1 MFSMQGTLVDTSPTE
16 LWLRLSSQVATGTLT
31 ITGPRGDGRV
41 RFAHGDVA
49 EAHASGG
56 TSQAIR
62 LGERLVHAGRLD
74 RPDLEAVLAGQAS
87 ASVATPL
94 GSLLVERGLV
104 SADIVRVFLQEQALE
119 AMTTMVGWTQGRYS
133 FEVGPAAGPRVHLSL
148 PVRRALMELQRRSR
162 ERELIRV
169 HVPGP
174 SSVPLP
180 QEDQAQ
186 PPRLTADAFTILT
199 AVDGLR
205 TVGAIAASLGYS
217 YEEASRVI
225 YRLVLQ
231 GLVTIA
237 ETHSS
242 ALLATQDD
250 TVQTSSTTPPT
261 TPLDDQGWFER
272 RDAVRAEEPEPWVGF
287 ANATPPPPAT
297 PASEPAPQAPAA
309 AASATAEPARVGAG
323 QRRGPAP
330 GPVRRA
336 SPGGTAGRTGT
347 AGAGHARSCPRA
359 RTRARAPTG
368 GSSGRH
374 AAGGG
379 AAVISRGVRP
389 PAGTPRAEPR
399 RATLVRRPLTAPTGR
414 GQALARRSKQSA
426 TVARAVSRSRHPWTL
441 TSLRS
446 RSL

>member
-1 MFSMQGTLVDTSPTE
+1 MQGTLVDTSPTE

-119 AMTTMVGWTQGRYS
+119 AMTTIVGWTQGRYS

-309 AASATAEPARVGAG
+309 AASATAEPATSAPASDEDLRQALFAELHQVGRPAEPARPV
-323 QRRGPAP
+323 QATPAP
-330 GPVRRA
+330 
-336 SPGGTAGRTGT
+336 
-347 AGAGHARSCPRA
+347 
-359 RTRARAPTG
+359 APEPEPEPEPQP
-368 GSSGRH
+368 
-374 AAGGG
+374 AA
-379 AAVISRGVRP
+379 P
-389 PAGTPRAEPR
+389 PAVTPPAAAPLSSAEVSDLLQELHALNRDEP
-399 RATLVRRPLTAPTGR
+399 PSSDGR
-414 GQALARRSKQSA
+414 
-426 TVARAVSRSRHPWTL
+426 
-441 TSLRS
+441 
-446 RSL
+446 

>member
-1 MFSMQGTLVDTSPTE
+1 MQGSLADTSPTE
-16 LWLRLSSQVATGTLT
+16 LWLRLASQLATGTLT

-49 EAHASGG
+49 EAHASGS

-74 RPDLEAVLAGQAS
+74 RPDLEAVLADQAS

-119 AMTTMVGWTQGRYS
+119 AMTTIVGWTQGRYT
-133 FEVGPAAGPRVHLSL
+133 FEVGPAAGPRVHLSM

-180 QEDQAQ
+180 TDDRTQ
-186 PPRLTADAFTILT
+186 PPRLTADAFTMLT

-217 YEEASRVI
+217 YEEASRVV

-242 ALLATQDD
+242 ALLATQDG
-250 TVQTSSTTPPT
+250 TVQTFSPTTSSTAS
-261 TPLDDQGWFER
+261 LSDQGWFER
-272 RDAVRAEEPEPWVGF
+272 RDAVRVEEPEPWVGW
-287 ANATPPPPAT
+287 AKATPPPPAA
-297 PASEPAPQAPAA
+297 PVSEPASQAPAA
-309 AASATAEPARVGAG
+309 AASAPPAPATPVPASDEDLRQALFAELHQVGRAAEPARQVQATPV
-323 QRRGPAP
+323 PAP
-330 GPVRRA
+330 EPEPEPEPV
-336 SPGGTAGRTGT
+336 
-347 AGAGHARSCPRA
+347 
-359 RTRARAPTG
+359 APPVTT
-368 GSSGRH
+368 
-374 AAGGG
+374 
-379 AAVISRGVRP
+379 P
-389 PAGTPRAEPR
+389 PAGAPLSSAEVSDLLQELHALNRDDP
-399 RATLVRRPLTAPTGR
+399 PPSGGR
-414 GQALARRSKQSA
+414 
-426 TVARAVSRSRHPWTL
+426 
-441 TSLRS
+441 
-446 RSL
+446 

>member
-242 ALLATQDD
+242 ALLAIQDD

-309 AASATAEPARVGAG
+309 AASATAEPATSAPASDEDLRQALFAELHQVGRPAEPARPV
-323 QRRGPAP
+323 QATPAP
-330 GPVRRA
+330 
-336 SPGGTAGRTGT
+336 
-347 AGAGHARSCPRA
+347 
-359 RTRARAPTG
+359 APEPEPEPEPQP
-368 GSSGRH
+368 
-374 AAGGG
+374 AA
-379 AAVISRGVRP
+379 P
-389 PAGTPRAEPR
+389 PAVTPPAAAPLSSAEVSDLLQELHALNRDEP
-399 RATLVRRPLTAPTGR
+399 PSSDGR
-414 GQALARRSKQSA
+414 
-426 TVARAVSRSRHPWTL
+426 
-441 TSLRS
+441 
-446 RSL
+446 

>member
-309 AASATAEPARVGAG
+309 AASATAEPATSAPASDEDLRQALFAELHQVGRPAEPARPV
-323 QRRGPAP
+323 QATPAP
-330 GPVRRA
+330 
-336 SPGGTAGRTGT
+336 
-347 AGAGHARSCPRA
+347 
-359 RTRARAPTG
+359 APEPEPEPEPQP
-368 GSSGRH
+368 
-374 AAGGG
+374 AA
-379 AAVISRGVRP
+379 P
-389 PAGTPRAEPR
+389 PAVTPPAAAPLSSAEVSDLLQELHALNRDEP
-399 RATLVRRPLTAPTGR
+399 PSSDGR
-414 GQALARRSKQSA
+414 
-426 TVARAVSRSRHPWTL
+426 
-441 TSLRS
+441 
-446 RSL
+446 

>member
-119 AMTTMVGWTQGRYS
+119 AMTTIVGWTQGRYS

-309 AASATAEPARVGAG
+309 AASATAEPATSAPASDEDLRQALFAELHQVGRPAEPARPV
-323 QRRGPAP
+323 QATPAP
-330 GPVRRA
+330 
-336 SPGGTAGRTGT
+336 
-347 AGAGHARSCPRA
+347 
-359 RTRARAPTG
+359 APEPEPEPEPQP
-368 GSSGRH
+368 
-374 AAGGG
+374 AA
-379 AAVISRGVRP
+379 P
-389 PAGTPRAEPR
+389 PAVTPPAPAPLSSAEVSDLLQELHALNRDEP
-399 RATLVRRPLTAPTGR
+399 PSSDGR
-414 GQALARRSKQSA
+414 
-426 TVARAVSRSRHPWTL
+426 
-441 TSLRS
+441 
-446 RSL
+446 

>member
-119 AMTTMVGWTQGRYS
+119 AMTTIVGWTQGRYS

-242 ALLATQDD
+242 ALLAIQDD

-309 AASATAEPARVGAG
+309 AASATAEPATSAPASDEDLRQALFAELHQVGRPAEPARPV
-323 QRRGPAP
+323 QATPAP
-330 GPVRRA
+330 
-336 SPGGTAGRTGT
+336 
-347 AGAGHARSCPRA
+347 
-359 RTRARAPTG
+359 APEPEPEPEPQP
-368 GSSGRH
+368 
-374 AAGGG
+374 AA
-379 AAVISRGVRP
+379 P
-389 PAGTPRAEPR
+389 PAVTPPAAAPLSSAEVSDLLQELHALNRDEP
-399 RATLVRRPLTAPTGR
+399 PSSDGR
-414 GQALARRSKQSA
+414 
-426 TVARAVSRSRHPWTL
+426 
-441 TSLRS
+441 
-446 RSL
+446 

>member
-242 ALLATQDD
+242 ALLAIQDD

-287 ANATPPPPAT
+287 ASATPPQPAT

-309 AASATAEPARVGAG
+309 AASATAEPATSAPASDEDLRQALFAELHQVGRPAEPARPV
-323 QRRGPAP
+323 QATPAP
-330 GPVRRA
+330 
-336 SPGGTAGRTGT
+336 
-347 AGAGHARSCPRA
+347 
-359 RTRARAPTG
+359 APEPEPEPEPQP
-368 GSSGRH
+368 
-374 AAGGG
+374 AA
-379 AAVISRGVRP
+379 P
-389 PAGTPRAEPR
+389 PAVTPPAAAPLSSAEVSDLLQELHALNRDEP
-399 RATLVRRPLTAPTGR
+399 PSSDGR
-414 GQALARRSKQSA
+414 
-426 TVARAVSRSRHPWTL
+426 
-441 TSLRS
+441 
-446 RSL
+446 

>member
-119 AMTTMVGWTQGRYS
+119 AMTTIVGWTQGRYS

-287 ANATPPPPAT
+287 ANATPPQPAT

-309 AASATAEPARVGAG
+309 AASATAEPATSAPASDEDLRQALFAELHQVGRPAEPARPV
-323 QRRGPAP
+323 QATPAP
-330 GPVRRA
+330 
-336 SPGGTAGRTGT
+336 
-347 AGAGHARSCPRA
+347 
-359 RTRARAPTG
+359 APEPEPEPEPQP
-368 GSSGRH
+368 
-374 AAGGG
+374 AA
-379 AAVISRGVRP
+379 P
-389 PAGTPRAEPR
+389 PAVTPPAPAPLSSAEVSDLLQELHALNRDEP
-399 RATLVRRPLTAPTGR
+399 PSSDGR
-414 GQALARRSKQSA
+414 
-426 TVARAVSRSRHPWTL
+426 
-441 TSLRS
+441 
-446 RSL
+446 